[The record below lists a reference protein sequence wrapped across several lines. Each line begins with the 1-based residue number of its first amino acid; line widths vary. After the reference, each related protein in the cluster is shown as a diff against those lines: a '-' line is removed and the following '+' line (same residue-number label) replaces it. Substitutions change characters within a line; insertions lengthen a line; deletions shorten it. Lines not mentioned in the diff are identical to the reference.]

1 MQVAFLRYPAMKQS
15 LFEEFHTL
23 FNLPPYIT
31 VTCLPQ
37 RLGDLATESSKLT
50 AHSIDLINAW

>member
-1 MQVAFLRYPAMKQS
+1 MQVTFLHYPPMKQS

-23 FNLPPYIT
+23 FNLPLYIT
-31 VTCLPQ
+31 VTCPQ
-37 RLGDLATESSKLT
+37 WLGDLATESSKLT